1 MVWADGRKFR
11 FWLFHFA
18 KNGLFFQQTFM
29 SQALYLREFLETY
42 DDEVIILKITFVP
55 SSIICLLSL
64 LKQKKQQF
72 FLFCT
77 RHSSRFVC

>member
-1 MVWADGRKFR
+1 MVCADGRKFR

-18 KNGLFFQQTFM
+18 KNGLFFQQKLM

-72 FLFCT
+72 SLFCT
-77 RHSSRFVC
+77 WHPPQFFW